1 MTLTIL
7 SFENEKS
14 TNPGKREGLD
24 GISAVFQVLI
34 SSILME
40 HVSGRSPEDLKLSPE
55 G

>member
-1 MTLTIL
+1 MRKVQIL
-7 SFENEKS
+7 EKE
-14 TNPGKREGLD
+14 RGLD
-24 GISAVFQVLI
+24 GISTVFQVLI